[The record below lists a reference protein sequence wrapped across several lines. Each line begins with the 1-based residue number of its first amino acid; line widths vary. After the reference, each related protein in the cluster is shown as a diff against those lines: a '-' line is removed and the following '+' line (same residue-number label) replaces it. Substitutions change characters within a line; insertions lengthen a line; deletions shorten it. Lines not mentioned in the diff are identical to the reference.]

1 MLELQQSSGAVDA
14 RWRDMLLCA
23 DAVHTPLHAGTM
35 ANVKISPLSFQSD
48 PESKLPSG
56 TMSGP
61 VTDAASPPPAK
72 RSKAARMCGCFVEVQ
87 FKTAK
92 WLYFVGFVIQCI
104 VSWVFRWALLRLPHC
119 APGHQHGCEHD
130 YTL

>member
-1 MLELQQSSGAVDA
+1 
-14 RWRDMLLCA
+14 
-23 DAVHTPLHAGTM
+23 M

-61 VTDAASPPPAK
+61 VTDAASPPANK
-72 RSKAARMCGCFVEVQ
+72 RSKAARMCGCFLEVQ

-104 VSWVFRWALLRLPHC
+104 VSWVFRWVPLGLPCCVH
-119 APGHQHGCEHD
+119 GHSSGCD
-130 YTL
+130 QDCIICSSCMLQAAA